1 MGGGVVMMVWVCQ
14 SLGGVSFRM
23 ERVSVNDY
31 AELPSDPLLVQ
42 LVRGPT
48 FFYLIGVHTS
58 KLFEKSGIGES
69 SERGVEAMRS
79 PLFSMVNGL
88 GATTI
93 LSDGEIIEMMG
104 MITKIQ
110 R

>member
-1 MGGGVVMMVWVCQ
+1 
-14 SLGGVSFRM
+14 
-23 ERVSVNDY
+23 
-31 AELPSDPLLVQ
+31 LV
-42 LVRGPT
+42 
-48 FFYLIGVHTS
+48 GVHTS

-110 R
+110 G